1 MGTGSTAFSSENAG
15 AMIRRAPSVA
25 LWSLVFLT
33 VASQVAVVTAGA
45 EVDVFGIAFLTFPAV
60 GLFIVSRQP
69 RNAIGWVMVGLGVCF
84 VMADLLR
91 AYAHFGLIES
101 PDSLPGADWAL
112 ALQLHAWVAGVGLP
126 GTFLILLFPDGRLPS
141 PRWKPWA
148 YLSALALVLSYV
160 ALTILPGSFSESGYP
175 DVRNPL
181 GVDALAPIAGAIVPV
196 VALIPLAMVGCAVAL
211 VRRFRRSSGLARV
224 QLKWLAAAAAMVA
237 TTYLVLMALDLLIG
251 DPGPHWLTVVSNIG
265 ILGFTLIP
273 AAIGLAILRHRLY
286 DIDVII
292 NRTLVYGTSTVT
304 LTSVYLLLVTILQG
318 LLRPVAGQSD
328 LAVAGSTLMVAAI
341 FRPVRGRIQTL
352 VDRRF
357 YRSKFDAQAML
368 EKFSARLREEVDL
381 VALTADLLT
390 VVDQTMKP
398 ATSSLWLHPST
409 AVETAEAITPAGR
422 KINPINEPA

>member
-1 MGTGSTAFSSENAG
+1 
-15 AMIRRAPSVA
+15 
-25 LWSLVFLT
+25 
-33 VASQVAVVTAGA
+33 
-45 EVDVFGIAFLTFPAV
+45 
-60 GLFIVSRQP
+60 
-69 RNAIGWVMVGLGVCF
+69 
-84 VMADLLR
+84 
-91 AYAHFGLIES
+91 
-101 PDSLPGADWAL
+101 
-112 ALQLHAWVAGVGLP
+112 
-126 GTFLILLFPDGRLPS
+126 
-141 PRWKPWA
+141 
-148 YLSALALVLSYV
+148 
-160 ALTILPGSFSESGYP
+160 
-175 DVRNPL
+175 
-181 GVDALAPIAGAIVPV
+181 
-196 VALIPLAMVGCAVAL
+196 
-211 VRRFRRSSGLARV
+211 
-224 QLKWLAAAAAMVA
+224 
-237 TTYLVLMALDLLIG
+237 MALDLLIG